1 MKTKMLFFAIIISIT
16 QLMAVEKTSNYQ
28 IVGQVTDSGTGK
40 PIPFSTITIVNDST
54 KLITKQCADGDGKF
68 QLSTKVNQKYTLTF
82 SSVGYQEA
90 NIKTDANAPITNIGD
105 IKLKD
110 GVTLKEVGVVAQKP
124 LIKVDADKITYS
136 TEADPDAKTSTA
148 LEMMRK
154 VPMLSVDAEDN
165 VLLKGQKNYKVLVNG
180 KSSSLMDKNFKEV
193 IKSMPANSIKEI
205 VVITNPSFK
214 YDAEG
219 VGGIINII
227 TNKKIANGYNGSV
240 SGGFDSFGST
250 NESILLS
257 SKINKFGFSV
267 NGMGSQI
274 QNPNTSNKSNRE
286 NYLSDINHFT
296 DVTRSYISN
305 RTFQNYNGEASYEID
320 SLNLVTMKI
329 NGYAGNEKFD
339 KNSKNEITNINKEL
353 ISKFGLDINGSYGF
367 ASFSGNIDYQKT
379 FKKPEKTFTVSYQL
393 DNNPSKMNYNNYSK
407 DTINYPLFNQLTKI
421 QQFTRE
427 QTVQIDYCDPLT
439 ENHQIECGTKGIYRQ
454 NNSNSELSSL
464 DPTTNNF
471 KKDSI
476 NSNQLTYNQ
485 YIACAYAGYGFKTK
499 QFNLKS
505 GARAEMTWNEAVI
518 ESLTVTGF
526 TNTQKNIIPYV
537 TFSYQLNP
545 SNNIKLSYT
554 QRLNRPTIWYLN
566 PFKNNINRLDIGYG
580 NPELKAE
587 IAHSV
592 ELAYNLFTSVF
603 MLGVNA
609 SGSFTNNSIERISK
623 IDSTNVRYTTYGN
636 IGRKSVVGVNTYI
649 SYRPSP
655 KFNLGFNGGLYYTDM
670 QAFNGLATISNHGAT
685 YDASLNTRVELW
697 KNAAMTVNGGI
708 YSPQIFLQG
717 QTSLFSYHSV
727 GLTQQL
733 LNKKLSLSLSINNPF
748 MKELYFSTDFK
759 TSDFKMNDTWIIPVR
774 SFRFNISY
782 NFGETLNAVKK
793 ANRGIQNDD
802 VKAKPEGGAGK

>member
-40 PIPFSTITIVNDST
+40 PIPYSTITIVNDST

-68 QLSTKVNQKYTLTF
+68 QIATKVNQKYTLIF

-240 SGGFDSFGST
+240 SGGFDSFGGT

-274 QNPNTSNKSNRE
+274 QNPTTTHLSNRE
-286 NYLSDINHFT
+286 NYLSDINHYT
-296 DVTRSYISN
+296 DVNGSYKSN
-305 RTFQNYNGEASYEID
+305 TTFRNYNGEASYEID

-339 KNSKNEITNINKEL
+339 KNSNNEIFKLNKQIN
-353 ISKFGLDINGSYGF
+353 SRFGLDINGSYGF

-379 FKKPEKTFTVSYQL
+379 FKKPEKTFTVSYKL
-393 DNNPSKMNYNNYSK
+393 DNNPFNMNFNNSSK
-407 DTINYPLFNQLTKI
+407 DTINYPLFNQLTKM

-464 DPTTNNF
+464 DQTTNKF
-471 KKDSI
+471 IKDSI

-485 YIACAYAGYGFKTK
+485 YIACAYAGYGFKMK

-518 ESLTVTGF
+518 KSNTVTGF

-566 PFKNNINRLDIGYG
+566 PYNLNIDRLDISYG
-580 NPELKAE
+580 NPKLKAE

-592 ELAYNLFTSVF
+592 ELAYNFFTSVF

-609 SGSFTNNSIERISK
+609 SGSFTNNSIEEFSK
-623 IDSTNVRYTTYGN
+623 TDSSNIRLTTYDN
-636 IGRKSVVGVNTYI
+636 IGRKSVVGVNTYM

-655 KFNLGFNGGLYYTDM
+655 KLNLGFNGGLYYTDM

-697 KNAAMTVNGGI
+697 ENAAMTVNGGI

-717 QTSLFSYHSV
+717 QTSLFSSHSI

-733 LNKKLSLSLSINNPF
+733 LNKKLSMSLSIKNPF
-748 MKELYFSTDFK
+748 MKELRFSTDYK

-774 SFRFNISY
+774 SIRFNISY

-793 ANRGIQNDD
+793 TNRGIQNDD
-802 VKAKPEGGAGK
+802 LKAKPEGGK